1 VRHPLRPLPRTS
13 GFAREVLIPGAAAW
27 WGRGGSVSE
36 RVHHQ
41 LFDDPDGSVTPRAI
55 AGVTRSI
62 SWTRQKPLLRHVF
75 RLRAAAG
82 FDPRYDLSVFRFDKF
97 RFNDQLTQFLQEA
110 VYFTVVVAVVEALLI
125 VVGFVLASR

>member
-1 VRHPLRPLPRTS
+1 M
-13 GFAREVLIPGAAAW
+13 
-27 WGRGGSVSE
+27 
-36 RVHHQ
+36 
-41 LFDDPDGSVTPRAI
+41 
-55 AGVTRSI
+55 
-62 SWTRQKPLLRHVF
+62 F

-82 FDPRYDLSVFRFDKF
+82 FDPWYDLSVFRFDKF

>member
-1 VRHPLRPLPRTS
+1 MDPTEAVAE
-13 GFAREVLIPGAAAW
+13 ARVPPPGC
-27 WGRGGSVSE
+27 GR
-36 RVHHQ
+36 
-41 LFDDPDGSVTPRAI
+41 
-55 AGVTRSI
+55 
-62 SWTRQKPLLRHVF
+62 
-75 RLRAAAG
+75 